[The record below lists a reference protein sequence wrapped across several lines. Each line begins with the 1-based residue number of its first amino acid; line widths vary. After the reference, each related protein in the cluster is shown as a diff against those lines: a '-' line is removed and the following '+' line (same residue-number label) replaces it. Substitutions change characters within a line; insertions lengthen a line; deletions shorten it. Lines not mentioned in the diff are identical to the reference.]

1 MTQKDK
7 GDLYM
12 LFERKG
18 DWLLLKIPFQWE
30 GLSIEALFSQILFK
44 FSNHFQL
51 FYYIKIILLSS
62 IILFIFFNPIF

>member
-30 GLSIEALFSQILFK
+30 GLSIEALFSQILLASK
-44 FSNHFQL
+44 KQIH
-51 FYYIKIILLSS
+51 LSKMGKKV
-62 IILFIFFNPIF
+62 